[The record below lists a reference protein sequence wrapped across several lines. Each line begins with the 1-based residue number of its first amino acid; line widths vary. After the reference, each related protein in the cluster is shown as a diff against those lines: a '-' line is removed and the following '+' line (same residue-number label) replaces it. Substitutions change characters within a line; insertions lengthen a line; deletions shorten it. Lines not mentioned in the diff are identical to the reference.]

1 MKEALTGLDYNVK
14 RLCILSRSWTAQ
26 QRLKEQYP
34 NKDRLRFFIG
44 DVRDKARLDQALKG
58 IDLCI
63 HAAAI
68 KDLSVCE
75 FNPFECLETNVNGT
89 RNVIDAC
96 IKNNVRRCI
105 FISTDKAVK
114 PINIYGISKA
124 MAEKL
129 WLHGNIYSAE
139 YGPIFQVCRYGNVIL
154 SAGSVIEVWR
164 RAADQGKTIKL
175 RNENMTR
182 FFMTMSEALATI
194 KNAFDNPKQLVT
206 LPRTIRAIR
215 LTDLAEA
222 LGLQYEITEALPGEK
237 LHEVLAEDLLSSEFW
252 PKLSVSEI
260 ADLIREEGGI

>member
-1 MKEALTGLDYNVK
+1 
-14 RLCILSRSWTAQ
+14 
-26 QRLKEQYP
+26 
-34 NKDRLRFFIG
+34 
-44 DVRDKARLDQALKG
+44 VRDKARLDQALKG

-89 RNVIDAC
+89 RNVIEAC
-96 IKNNVRRCI
+96 IKNNVARCI

-129 WLHGNIYSAE
+129 WVHGNTYSA
-139 YGPIFQVCRYGNVIL
+139 GKWPIFQVCRYGNVIL
-154 SAGSVIEVWR
+154 SAGSVIEVWQ
-164 RAADQGKTIKL
+164 RAAAQGKKIEL

-194 KNAFDNPKQLVT
+194 KDAFDNPSRLLT
-206 LPRTIRAIR
+206 LPKNIKAVK
-215 LTDLAEA
+215 LTDLAQA
-222 LGLQYEITEALPGEK
+222 LGLKYEITEALPGEK
-237 LHEVLAEDLLSSEFW
+237 LHEVLSEDMLTSEFW
-252 PKLSVSEI
+252 PKLAVSKI
-260 ADLIREEGGI
+260 SHMIKEEGDSWYAKV